1 MARPADVS
9 RVGARLG
16 TTITRSMSAA
26 SDQLTLELAATPTRL
41 PSDLRPMLPKAAP
54 EPFDD
59 PEWLFEPD
67 WDGRPVLA
75 FVEGSRMRL
84 VDPRGRDL
92 AERFPELLGLIDAV
106 NAAPTILAGQVV
118 VTDASGRPDG
128 DALRRRLWP
137 EQGGRVSGRGEATFL
152 ANDVLVSGGRSLLR
166 TPLAQRRRAL
176 DSALGPTTRAV
187 IVPSVAEDG
196 TSLFAAIDE
205 QGLPA
210 MLARR
215 LDSPYLP
222 GVRSDLWRSIR
233 TTLRFDAVIGGF
245 NARIDGTV
253 TLLLGAWT
261 RPASGEPAFV
271 AIAEVKAPAGTP
283 LAAALQR
290 PLPVLATPVTPF
302 SRGARAEYRWV
313 RPELVVSVEH
323 DGWSEGRLLG
333 ARLVAIRDE
342 LEARGCRLPP
352 QPTTEED
359 GSNVPSRPVL
369 ALLQRLP
376 LAD

>member
-1 MARPADVS
+1 
-9 RVGARLG
+9 
-16 TTITRSMSAA
+16 MSAA
-26 SDQLTLELAATPTRL
+26 SDQLTLELAAAPTRL
-41 PSDLRPMLPKAAP
+41 PTDLRPMLAKPAA

-67 WDGRPVLA
+67 WDGRPALA
-75 FVEGSRMRL
+75 SVEGGRLRL
-84 VDPRGRDL
+84 VDSRGRDL
-92 AERFPELLGLIDAV
+92 ADRFPELLGLIDAIV
-106 NAAPTILAGQVV
+106 APPTILAGQVV
-118 VTDASGRPDG
+118 VTDTSGRPDT

-137 EQGGRVSGRGEATFL
+137 EQGGRMHGRGDATFL
-152 ANDVLVSGGRSLLR
+152 ANDLLVAGGRSLLR
-166 TPLAQRRRAL
+166 TPLGQRRRSL
-176 DSALGPTTRAV
+176 DAAVSPTTRAV
-187 IVPSVAEDG
+187 VVPTVHGDG
-196 TSLFAAIDE
+196 LSLFAAIHE

-233 TTLRFDAVIGGF
+233 TTLRFEAVVGGF
-245 NARIDGTV
+245 DARLDGSV

-261 RPASGEPAFV
+261 GPPSGEPAFV
-271 AIAEVKAPAGTP
+271 AVAEVKAPAGAP

-290 PLPVLATPVTPF
+290 SLPVLATRVAPF
-302 SRGARAEYRWV
+302 SRGARAEYQWV

-323 DGWSEGRLLG
+323 DGWSDGRLLG

-342 LEARGCRLPP
+342 VEASGCRLPAEP
-352 QPTTEED
+352 ATD
-359 GSNVPSRPVL
+359 GQDETATRPVL

>member
-1 MARPADVS
+1 
-9 RVGARLG
+9 
-16 TTITRSMSAA
+16 MSAA
-26 SDQLTLELAATPTRL
+26 SPDQLTLELSASPTRL
-41 PSDLRPMLPKAAP
+41 PADLRPMLPKSAP

-75 FVEGSRMRL
+75 FVEGSRLRL
-84 VDPRGRDL
+84 IDPRGRDV
-92 AERFPELLGLIDAV
+92 AERFPELLGLVDAV
-106 NAAPTILAGQVV
+106 TAAPTILAGQIV
-118 VTDASGRPDG
+118 VTDTAGRPDG

-137 EQGGRVSGRGEATFL
+137 EQGGRISGRGDASFL
-152 ANDVLVSGGRSLLR
+152 ANDVIVAGGRSLLR

-176 DSALGPTTRAV
+176 DGALGPTTRAV
-187 IVPSVAEDG
+187 IVPSVAGDG
-196 TSLFAAIDE
+196 GDLFAAIHE

-233 TTLRFDAVIGGF
+233 TTLRFDAVVGGYS
-245 NARIDGTV
+245 ARFDGSV

-261 RPASGEPAFV
+261 RPSSGEPAFV
-271 AIAEVKAPAGTP
+271 AIAEVKGAAGTP

-290 PLPVLATPVTPF
+290 SLPVLATPVVPF
-302 SRGARAEYRWV
+302 SRGARAEYQWV

-323 DGWSEGRLLG
+323 DGWSDGRLLG

-342 LEARGCRLPP
+342 LEARGCRLPA
-352 QPTTEED
+352 E
-359 GSNVPSRPVL
+359 PSADDASDLAGRPVL